1 MSDQLKFITT
11 CEADENG
18 DLILTF
24 PEELLEAMSW
34 GEGTTIDWSVSPGTI
49 TLREVVLEAPT
60 KARKKWWVNFQG
72 ELKQQIESPGSDWQ
86 NGKKWKTAQPCCG
99 KSKQKTSPA
108 P

>member
-11 CEADENG
+11 CETDESG

-60 KARKKWWVNFQG
+60 KARKKWWVNSQG

-86 NGKKWKTAQPCCG
+86 NGKKWKIAQPCCG
-99 KSKQKTSPA
+99 KSKRV
-108 P
+108 

>member
-11 CEADENG
+11 CEADESG

-60 KARKKWWVNFQG
+60 KGRKKWWVNSQG

-86 NGKKWKTAQPCCG
+86 NGKKWKIAQPCCG
-99 KSKQKTSPA
+99 KSKRV
-108 P
+108 